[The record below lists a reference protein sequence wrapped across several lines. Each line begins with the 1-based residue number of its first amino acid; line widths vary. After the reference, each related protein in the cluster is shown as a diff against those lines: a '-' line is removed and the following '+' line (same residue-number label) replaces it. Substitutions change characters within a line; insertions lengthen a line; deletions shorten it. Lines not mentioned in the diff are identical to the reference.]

1 MTKSNRKVIRYGI
14 SFKQKVVKEV
24 EQEGL
29 SISEINRRYNIK
41 GEETVKRWLKAL
53 GKQHL
58 INTVIRVETMDE
70 RDRLLE
76 MEKEILKL
84 KAALADSYLARD
96 CAEKVIEIASEEYKT
111 DLKKKFGEKSSAS
124 SGKHMR

>member
-1 MTKSNRKVIRYGI
+1 MTKSNRKVIRYSI

-29 SISEINRRYNIK
+29 SISEVNRRYNIK

-58 INTVIRVETMDE
+58 INTVIRVETMGE
-70 RDRLLE
+70 KDRLLE

-84 KAALADSYLARD
+84 KAALADSYMARD
-96 CAEKVIEIASEEYKT
+96 CAEKVIEIASEEYQT
-111 DLKKKFGEKSSAS
+111 DLKKKFGEKSSAIS
-124 SGKHMR
+124 VNHMR